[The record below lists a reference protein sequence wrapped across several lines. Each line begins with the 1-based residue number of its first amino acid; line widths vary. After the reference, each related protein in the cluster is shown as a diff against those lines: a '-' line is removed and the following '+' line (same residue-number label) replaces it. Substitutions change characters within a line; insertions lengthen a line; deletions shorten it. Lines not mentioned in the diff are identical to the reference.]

1 MNKAL
6 FPPVI
11 VDGVEISTSSISA
24 EAQNHAAP
32 KGKPG
37 LAWRMAARAL
47 IVRHLLLRQAEKQAI
62 DATPRDF
69 GNGRRET
76 KEDAQISALLEQT
89 LQPAQVSDQD
99 VKAEWERDPSRF
111 KTPPLWEAS
120 HILCETQNAAQA
132 LIALINNGARFADV
146 AKENSQCGSAESG
159 GFLGQLSPNDTV
171 PAFEAAIRAL
181 EEGEVTQEPIQTQFG
196 FHIIRLDAKEDGR
209 QLPFEAA
216 QNRVREALERA
227 AWTQAARQYT
237 AELLNDATIE
247 GITLPVEEQ
256 SKGSTA

>member
-1 MNKAL
+1 MNQAL

-11 VDGVEISTSSISA
+11 VDGVEISASSIAA

-37 LAWRMAARAL
+37 LAWRKAARAL
-47 IVRHLLLRQAEKQAI
+47 IVRHLLLREAEALGI
-62 DATPRDF
+62 SAEPRAL

-76 KEDAQISALLEQT
+76 IEDAQIAALLDQT
-89 LQPAQVSDQD
+89 LEAEVVSDED

-120 HILCETQNAAQA
+120 HILCETEGAAKA
-132 LIALINNGARFADV
+132 LIIELNEGARFGDL
-146 AKENSQCGSAESG
+146 AKEHSQCGSAEAG
-159 GFLGQLSPNDTV
+159 GFLGQLSPNDTI
-171 PAFEAAIRAL
+171 PEFEIAMSAL
-181 EEGEVTQEPIQTQFG
+181 EEGAITQTPVQTRFG

-209 QLPFEAA
+209 QLLFEAA

-227 AWTQAARQYT
+227 AWVQAARSYT
-237 AELLNDATIE
+237 SELMDKAQIE
-247 GITLPVEEQ
+247 GIILPAEAPKKE
-256 SKGSTA
+256 TAI

>member
-1 MNKAL
+1 MNQAL

-11 VDGVEISTSSISA
+11 VDGAEISASSIAA

-37 LAWRMAARAL
+37 LAWRKAARAL
-47 IVRHLLLRQAEKQAI
+47 IIRHLLLREAEALGLS
-62 DATPRDF
+62 ATPRDF

-76 KEDAQISALLEQT
+76 DEDAQIAALLEQK
-89 LQPAQVSDQD
+89 LDPSEVSDED
-99 VKAEWERDPSRF
+99 VKSEWERDPSRF

-120 HILCETQNAAQA
+120 HILTETREAAEA
-132 LIALINNGARFADV
+132 LLAQINNGANFADL
-146 AKENSQCGSAESG
+146 AKENSQCGSAAAG

-171 PAFEAAIRAL
+171 PEFEAAMRAL
-181 EEGEVTQEPIQTQFG
+181 DEGAITQTPVETRFG

-216 QNRVREALERA
+216 QIRVREALERA
-227 AWTQAARQYT
+227 AWAQAARTYT
-237 AELLNDATIE
+237 EQLVEGATIE
-247 GITLPVEEQ
+247 GVVLPI
-256 SKGSTA
+256 SD